1 MGIIAMCDKTGP
13 KSKWVNKLNSMAK
26 LSEIIIWRLSIASRF
41 AFDNMARYNDG
52 AKREGVAR
60 N

>member
-1 MGIIAMCDKTGP
+1 MCDKTGP